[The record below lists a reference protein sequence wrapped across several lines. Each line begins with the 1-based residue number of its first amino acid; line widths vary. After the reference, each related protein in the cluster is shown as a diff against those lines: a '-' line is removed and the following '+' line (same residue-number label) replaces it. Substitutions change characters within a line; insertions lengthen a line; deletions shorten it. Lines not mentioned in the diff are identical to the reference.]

1 MDLAAAGAAEQTS
14 QSGRRTISD
23 APPRHK
29 VRDHT
34 TGKTQHEIA
43 TLNID
48 LAWENLKLKY
58 EAFDFR
64 NEPVPQLDAI
74 RTFAK
79 KQLAAGHVVV
89 MMIQKVGNH
98 FPIAR
103 RFTLQEGSFSHIV
116 PFVGLMSDNPLTD
129 ETWYDDDYI
138 VHYHDHD
145 VNDVNYR
152 SMKSLVGSYDN
163 TTGSGCPSQPDTSD
177 SGYICLN
184 PSFGYGW
191 ALTGFNDTKAGLPLS
206 LTVDP
211 SDKEPDRSGCDGR
224 GTTCED
230 PIPLTGTLHINGL
243 AAGQKYAIYRWDSV
257 ESAFDYTRPA
267 SVHRFTASGPSL
279 NYTDTTTIISNGTTY
294 YRCVDDS

>member
-14 QSGRRTISD
+14 QSGRRAISD
-23 APPRHK
+23 APPRHHQ

-74 RTFAK
+74 RTFVK

-116 PFVGLMSDNPLTD
+116 PFVCLMSD
-129 ETWYDDDYI
+129 
-138 VHYHDHD
+138 
-145 VNDVNYR
+145 R
-152 SMKSLVGSYDN
+152 SP
-163 TTGSGCPSQPDTSD
+163 T
-177 SGYICLN
+177 
-184 PSFGYGW
+184 
-191 ALTGFNDTKAGLPLS
+191 
-206 LTVDP
+206 
-211 SDKEPDRSGCDGR
+211 RR
-224 GTTCED
+224 GTTTTTSC
-230 PIPLTGTLHINGL
+230 
-243 AAGQKYAIYRWDSV
+243 
-257 ESAFDYTRPA
+257 
-267 SVHRFTASGPSL
+267 
-279 NYTDTTTIISNGTTY
+279 TTTITT
-294 YRCVDDS
+294 